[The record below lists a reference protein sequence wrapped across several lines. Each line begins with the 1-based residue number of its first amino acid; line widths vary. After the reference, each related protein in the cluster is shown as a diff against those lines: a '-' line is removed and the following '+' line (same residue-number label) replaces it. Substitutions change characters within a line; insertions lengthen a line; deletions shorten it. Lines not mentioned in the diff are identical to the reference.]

1 MEPWVIEMLLY
12 IIDVSGKR
20 AKKKQL
26 ITGECDKTWKARG
39 EEEMQQTM
47 TGKTQESAVHAY
59 LSSSYSS

>member
-12 IIDVSGKR
+12 IIDIS
-20 AKKKQL
+20 A
-26 ITGECDKTWKARG
+26 GECDKTWKARG